1 MSYYFISCPIVFSL
15 RNMIDLLVCLLLI
28 IAWKGGGS
36 HFVLSFVH
44 RNVPLHLT
52 LLEETIIIVSLA
64 DGWPLYY
71 CLLPHSSWWVAFIV
85 WAFHPS
91 GGWGVEDWGEE
102 VKLRRQKLPPG
113 WDSKVSWKC
122 SHPSNPQ
129 KIHRN
134 TSVPY
139 FFSLLYG
146 ESFKFL
152 KPYNYTC

>member
-1 MSYYFISCPIVFSL
+1 MISYHKWSVRLSL
-15 RNMIDLLVCLLLI
+15 INRRLWRRREASFLHRKILL
-28 IAWKGGGS
+28 
-36 HFVLSFVH
+36 
-44 RNVPLHLT
+44 RLT
-52 LLEETIIIVSLA
+52 LLEGTIIIISLA
-64 DGWPLYY
+64 DGWPLY
-71 CLLPHSSWWVAFIV
+71 CLLPHSGGWVAFTV
-85 WAFHPS
+85 SALHFTC
-91 GGWGVEDWGEE
+91 GWGVEDWGGGE

-113 WDSKVSWKC
+113 WDSKISWKG

-139 FFSLLYG
+139 FFSLLYS